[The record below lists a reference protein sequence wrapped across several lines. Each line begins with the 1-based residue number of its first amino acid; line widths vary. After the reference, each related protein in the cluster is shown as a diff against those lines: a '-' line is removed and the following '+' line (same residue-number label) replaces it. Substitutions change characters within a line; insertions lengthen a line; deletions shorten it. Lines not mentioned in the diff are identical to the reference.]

1 MPKEPISRSI
11 QPQPQPQPPPHS
23 SSSPPLSLNDA
34 ATLIINQLPPS
45 FRDFAFEVA
54 DVILKIPR
62 WQLVAGILLFSAESG
77 NLVSPSLDPS
87 WTTNGISLSISTCP
101 ECGKQFTPHRLG
113 QIFCSNE
120 CGLSHLSRP
129 QPSAQGA

>member
-11 QPQPQPQPPPHS
+11 QPQPQPSS

-87 WTTNGISLSISTCP
+87 WTTNGISLSTSTCP
-101 ECGKQFTPHRLG
+101 ECGKQFTPYRLG

-120 CGLSHLSRP
+120 CGLSHSSRP
-129 QPSAQGA
+129 QSSAQGA